1 MKRKVIFSITLGL
14 SASIFSCGPDD
25 IIDNLKELI
34 NIYKKVANGENLKAY
49 IVKDEEYY
57 LFNSEQDIIYLGKF
71 NNETLDF
78 EEVNNT
84 YGFILPSSGQLDLNP
99 DLVTDTSKLL
109 INKNTSET
117 YSYINDI
124 KLSKTFNSMNSD
136 KLYYY
141 NDYEEGYEIEPIL
154 NKYNQ
159 INNESIKNY
168 YINNL
173 LAFNKINNLN
183 EFSNLYKDINVNS
196 DYNAKKV
203 ISVGDFSS
211 FLKGV
216 NLNNISLKLNN
227 DIENIGKG
235 AFDGINI
242 DNDIFYFPKSL
253 KHIDELAFNNS
264 KINTLYVYDNKIEIS
279 ENSFDKTYV
288 NTLNFESN
296 LTLNKELINYLN
308 TTNQD
313 LNIKYG
319 KNSSLN
325 YYDTLANALE
335 NERIVNPLLDLKN
348 IEENNVITNDN
359 LTSIDEEKVL
369 ILSTK
374 KVKDDGT
381 NYIGSDVRE
390 YGNLSQSEANN
401 IADMFSESFIKEKTK
416 NVYTLKLTNDL
427 VIKGKVYIGAVINTQ
442 GQRNQGYITGDYITI
457 DLNGHNIE
465 ILDGGLI
472 ESSGYIIDSSKEHNG
487 QINVRKGGILSTNF
501 VIEDFSGGSISAARY
516 FNNETPFDLYRMCYL
531 EAKTNVYYGGKL
543 NALCVLYASGKQNET
558 VQTIVGTNG
567 LFELVEEGYI
577 TKDVNYIDNKY
588 DGIDYIKVFGSC
600 KTNAMTLK
608 TSMEIKTDEVFF
620 PVTRNQNISIY
631 QGTFIMN
638 TKMKVLPGAVINVY
652 GGSEVVINENVI
664 IYEEYKTQD
673 EVKELASLSGINF
686 SIYRDYYVSSNYTKE
701 TIPQAQ
707 VNFYKDSKLKINEAF
722 GINGLVNTEDE
733 TIFETLS
740 TMYKNT
746 NFNNALVSSEGYGK
760 SIFSYVLLYNVSVN
774 NITKLYKDLSDDNS
788 LLKVMKEVNHEVT
801 IS

>member
-14 SASIFSCGPDD
+14 SASIFSCNPNDN
-25 IIDNLKELI
+25 IDNLNELI
-34 NIYKKVANGENLKAY
+34 NTYKKVANGENLKAY

-57 LFNSEQDIIYLGKF
+57 LFNSEKDIIYLGKF

-78 EEVNNT
+78 EAKNGT
-84 YGFILPSSGQLDLNP
+84 YGFILPSSGNLDLNP
-99 DLVTDTSKLL
+99 NLVTDTSKLL

-117 YSYINDI
+117 YSYINDT
-124 KLSKTFNSMNSD
+124 KLSKTFNSMNSN

-141 NDYEEGYEIEPIL
+141 NDYEDGYEIEPIL

-159 INNESIKNY
+159 INNEVIKNY
-168 YINNL
+168 FINNL
-173 LAFNKINNLN
+173 LAFNKINSVN
-183 EFSNLYKDINVNS
+183 EFSNLYKDINVIS
-196 DYNAKKV
+196 DYNSKKV
-203 ISVGDFSS
+203 ISIGNFSS
-211 FLKGV
+211 FLKEI
-216 NLNNISLKLNN
+216 NLTTVSLELNN
-227 DIENIGKG
+227 DIKNIGKS
-235 AFDGINI
+235 AFDGISI
-242 DNDIFYFPKSL
+242 DNDIFYLPKSL
-253 KHIDELAFNNS
+253 KHIDELAFSSS
-264 KINTLYVYDNKIEIS
+264 KINTLYVYDYKIGIS
-279 ENSFDKTYV
+279 ESSFDMTYV

-296 LTLNKELINYLN
+296 LTSNKELVNYLN
-308 TTNQD
+308 VTNKE

-325 YYDTLANALE
+325 YYDTLSSALE

-348 IEENNVITNDN
+348 IDQSNVITNDN
-359 LTSIDEEKVL
+359 LSSIDEEKIL

-381 NYIGSDVRE
+381 HYFGNDVRE
-390 YGNLSQSEANN
+390 YGNLGQSEANN
-401 IADMFSESFIKEKTK
+401 IADMFSEAFINEKTK
-416 NVYTLKLTNDL
+416 NIYTLKLTNDL
-427 VIKGKVYIGAVINTQ
+427 VIKGKVYIGAVINTH
-442 GQRNQGYITGDYITI
+442 GQRNQGYITGDYITL

-465 ILDGGLI
+465 ILEGGLI
-472 ESSGYIIDSSKEHNG
+472 ECSGYIIDSSKDHNG
-487 QINVRKGGILSTNF
+487 QINVRDGGTLSTNF
-501 VIEDFSGGSISAARY
+501 AIEDFSGGSISAARY

-531 EAKTNVYYGGKL
+531 EAKTNVYNGGKL

-567 LFELVEEGYI
+567 LFELVEEGYV

-588 DGIDYIKVFGSC
+588 DGIDYIKIYGSC

-620 PVTRNQNISIY
+620 PITRNQNISIY
-631 QGTFIMN
+631 QGTFVMN
-638 TKMKVLPGAVINVY
+638 TKMKVLPGAVVNVY
-652 GGSEVVINENVI
+652 GGSEVIINENII

-673 EVKELASLSGINF
+673 EVKELASLSSINF

-707 VNFYKDSKLKINEAF
+707 INFYKDSKLKINEAF
-722 GINGLVNTEDE
+722 GINGLINTEDE
-733 TIFETLS
+733 SIFETIS

-746 NFNNALVSSEGYGK
+746 NFNNALVSNEGYGK
-760 SIFSYVLLYNVSVN
+760 NIFSYVLLYNVSVN

>member
-173 LAFNKINNLN
+173 LAFNKINNVN

-381 NYIGSDVRE
+381 NYIGRD
-390 YGNLSQSEANN
+390 AW
-401 IADMFSESFIKEKTK
+401 
-416 NVYTLKLTNDL
+416 
-427 VIKGKVYIGAVINTQ
+427 
-442 GQRNQGYITGDYITI
+442 
-457 DLNGHNIE
+457 
-465 ILDGGLI
+465 
-472 ESSGYIIDSSKEHNG
+472 
-487 QINVRKGGILSTNF
+487 
-501 VIEDFSGGSISAARY
+501 
-516 FNNETPFDLYRMCYL
+516 YRRL
-531 EAKTNVYYGGKL
+531 
-543 NALCVLYASGKQNET
+543 
-558 VQTIVGTNG
+558 
-567 LFELVEEGYI
+567 
-577 TKDVNYIDNKY
+577 
-588 DGIDYIKVFGSC
+588 
-600 KTNAMTLK
+600 
-608 TSMEIKTDEVFF
+608 
-620 PVTRNQNISIY
+620 
-631 QGTFIMN
+631 
-638 TKMKVLPGAVINVY
+638 
-652 GGSEVVINENVI
+652 
-664 IYEEYKTQD
+664 
-673 EVKELASLSGINF
+673 
-686 SIYRDYYVSSNYTKE
+686 
-701 TIPQAQ
+701 
-707 VNFYKDSKLKINEAF
+707 
-722 GINGLVNTEDE
+722 
-733 TIFETLS
+733 
-740 TMYKNT
+740 
-746 NFNNALVSSEGYGK
+746 
-760 SIFSYVLLYNVSVN
+760 
-774 NITKLYKDLSDDNS
+774 
-788 LLKVMKEVNHEVT
+788 H
-801 IS
+801 

>member
-173 LAFNKINNLN
+173 LAFNKINNVN

-390 YGNLSQSEANN
+390 YGNLAQSEANN
-401 IADMFSESFIKEKTK
+401 IADMFSESFIKEK
-416 NVYTLKLTNDL
+416 
-427 VIKGKVYIGAVINTQ
+427 
-442 GQRNQGYITGDYITI
+442 
-457 DLNGHNIE
+457 
-465 ILDGGLI
+465 
-472 ESSGYIIDSSKEHNG
+472 
-487 QINVRKGGILSTNF
+487 
-501 VIEDFSGGSISAARY
+501 
-516 FNNETPFDLYRMCYL
+516 
-531 EAKTNVYYGGKL
+531 
-543 NALCVLYASGKQNET
+543 
-558 VQTIVGTNG
+558 
-567 LFELVEEGYI
+567 
-577 TKDVNYIDNKY
+577 
-588 DGIDYIKVFGSC
+588 
-600 KTNAMTLK
+600 
-608 TSMEIKTDEVFF
+608 
-620 PVTRNQNISIY
+620 
-631 QGTFIMN
+631 
-638 TKMKVLPGAVINVY
+638 
-652 GGSEVVINENVI
+652 
-664 IYEEYKTQD
+664 YK
-673 EVKELASLSGINF
+673 I
-686 SIYRDYYVSSNYTKE
+686 
-701 TIPQAQ
+701 
-707 VNFYKDSKLKINEAF
+707 
-722 GINGLVNTEDE
+722 
-733 TIFETLS
+733 
-740 TMYKNT
+740 
-746 NFNNALVSSEGYGK
+746 
-760 SIFSYVLLYNVSVN
+760 
-774 NITKLYKDLSDDNS
+774 
-788 LLKVMKEVNHEVT
+788 
-801 IS
+801 